1 MWALLALIAIP
12 VIEIALFI
20 QVGGLIGVWPTI
32 GLVFLAAFGGVALV
46 RAYGTRTLAAAQA
59 AMRRGEDPGE
69 HVLGA
74 ALMLVAAGLF
84 ITPGFFTDIVG
95 LTLLLPPV
103 RRMMYRAIRARMRL
117 QATTIVSGYRGHASD
132 MPRDN
137 VVIDGDFEDVTPS
150 KRPTHET
157 SGWTRH

>member
-1 MWALLALIAIP
+1 MWAFLALIAVP

-46 RAYGTRTLAAAQA
+46 RAYGMRTLAAAQG

-84 ITPGFFTDIVG
+84 ITPGFLTDIVA
-95 LTLLLPPV
+95 LALLLPPV
-103 RRMMYRAIRARMRL
+103 RRLLYRAIRARLHL
-117 QATTIVSGYRGHASD
+117 QATTIVSGYRGHPEAA
-132 MPRDN
+132 RDTI
-137 VVIDGDFEDVTPS
+137 VIDGDFEDVTPS

>member
-20 QVGGLIGVWPTI
+20 QVGAWIGVWPTI

-46 RAYGTRTLAAAQA
+46 RAHGTRALAAAQA
-59 AMRRGEDPGE
+59 AMQRGEDPGE

-84 ITPGFFTDIVG
+84 ITPGFFTDIAA
-95 LTLLLPPV
+95 LALLLPPV
-103 RRMMYRAIRARMRL
+103 RSMIYRAIRSRMRL
-117 QATTIVSGYRGHASD
+117 RATTIVSGYRAQAPQD
-132 MPRDN
+132 A

>member
-20 QVGGLIGVWPTI
+20 QVGAWIGVWPTI

-46 RAYGTRTLAAAQA
+46 RAHGTRVLGAAQA

-84 ITPGFFTDIVG
+84 ITPGFFTDA
-95 LTLLLPPV
+95 LALALLLPPV
-103 RRMMYRAIRARMRL
+103 RRALYQAIRSRMRL
-117 QATTIVSGYRGHASD
+117 QATTIVSGYRGPAD
-132 MPRDN
+132 ATPRDTM
-137 VVIDGDFEDVTPS
+137 VIDGDFEDVTPS
-150 KRPTHET
+150 RRPTHDT